1 MTKENLAE
9 SSMEKK
15 NMKCS
20 ASEKIRN
27 GETAGN
33 RSDFTL
39 IELLV
44 VIAIIAVLASLLLP
58 ALQKAREA
66 VYKADCANNLKQWF
80 LASSSYCGDNKEYF
94 CTSVDYS
101 TPGTTRYYYN
111 FLTSYIYNKTV
122 TPLNMPLTGNIFRC
136 RAKSAFTET
145 AWAGWSFYNINKHI
159 YPQLNADGTDN
170 WPSST
175 IPPARK
181 ISAIKKPS
189 LNLGMIDGNGSN
201 LVSRLA
207 YTAYNS
213 SNKEVDYRHSGRA
226 QIYFMD
232 GHVEAR
238 HYNRILTQ
246 GLENIANQAYGNVLY
261 E

>member
-27 GETAGN
+27 GKTAGN

-44 VIAIIAVLASLLLP
+44 VIAIIAVLASLPLP

-80 LASSSYCGDNKEYF
+80 LAYSNYCGDYKEYF
-94 CTSVDYS
+94 CISLDYS
-101 TPGTTRYYYN
+101 TPGGTRYYYA
-111 FLTSYIYNKTV
+111 FLTPYIYNKV
-122 TPLNMPLTGNIFRC
+122 LTPLNMPLSGNVFRC
-136 RAKSAFTET
+136 RAKSAFTES

-159 YPQLNADGTDN
+159 YPQVNADGTDN

-189 LNLGMIDGNGSN
+189 LNLRQTAAATTPRCSSGFPVRNRGNREREYALSGERQTSPP
-201 LVSRLA
+201 VPRR
-207 YTAYNS
+207 TW
-213 SNKEVDYRHSGRA
+213 RHSTA
-226 QIYFMD
+226 S
-232 GHVEAR
+232 AWP
-238 HYNRILTQ
+238 
-246 GLENIANQAYGNVLY
+246 
-261 E
+261 

>member
-1 MTKENLAE
+1 MNCLA
-9 SSMEKK
+9 SKK
-15 NMKCS
+15 IH
-20 ASEKIRN
+20 SE
-27 GETAGN
+27 ETAGN
-33 RSDFTL
+33 GSIFTL

-44 VIAIIAVLASLLLP
+44 VIAIIAILASLLLP

-66 VYKADCANNLKQWF
+66 VYRTDCANNLKQWF
-80 LASSSYCGDNKEYF
+80 LASASYCGDNKEYF
-94 CTSVDYS
+94 CISLDYS
-101 TPGTTRYYYN
+101 TPGTTRYYYA
-111 FLTSYIYNKTV
+111 FLTPYIFNKVV
-122 TPLNMPLTGNIFRC
+122 TPLNMPLSGNIFRC
-136 RAKSAFTET
+136 RAKSDFTES
-145 AWAGWSFYNINKHI
+145 AWPGWSFYNINKHI
-159 YPQLNADGTDN
+159 YPQLDADGTAN

-189 LNLGMIDGNGSN
+189 LNLGMIDGNGTN

-238 HYNRILTQ
+238 HFNRNLTQ
-246 GLENIANQAYGNVLY
+246 GLENIANQVYGNVLY

>member
-80 LASSSYCGDNKEYF
+80 LASSSSSSSCPI
-94 CTSVDYS
+94 S
-101 TPGTTRYYYN
+101 T
-111 FLTSYIYNKTV
+111 
-122 TPLNMPLTGNIFRC
+122 
-136 RAKSAFTET
+136 
-145 AWAGWSFYNINKHI
+145 
-159 YPQLNADGTDN
+159 
-170 WPSST
+170 
-175 IPPARK
+175 
-181 ISAIKKPS
+181 
-189 LNLGMIDGNGSN
+189 
-201 LVSRLA
+201 RL
-207 YTAYNS
+207 
-213 SNKEVDYRHSGRA
+213 
-226 QIYFMD
+226 
-232 GHVEAR
+232 
-238 HYNRILTQ
+238 
-246 GLENIANQAYGNVLY
+246 
-261 E
+261 

>member
-27 GETAGN
+27 GKTAGN

-58 ALQKAREA
+58 ALQKARDA

-80 LASSSYCGDNKEYF
+80 LASSNYCGDYKEYF
-94 CTSVDYS
+94 CISLDYS
-101 TPGTTRYYYN
+101 TPGGTRYYYA
-111 FLTSYIYNKTV
+111 FLTPYIYNKV
-122 TPLNMPLTGNIFRC
+122 LTPLNMPLSGNVFRC
-136 RAKSAFTET
+136 RAKSAFTES
-145 AWAGWSFYNINKHI
+145 AWAGWSFYNINRHI

-189 LNLGMIDGNGSN
+189 LNLGMIDGNGGNVVARLSN
-201 LVSRLA
+201 
-207 YTAYNS
+207 TAYNS
-213 SNKEVDYRHSGRA
+213 TSRQVDFRHSGSA

-238 HYNRILTQ
+238 HFNRNLTR